1 VALEYPPRRIS
12 EVITWVA
19 PLFWGQ
25 FFSELTVSVTPNTR
39 ASSWW
44 RSPAKNIA
52 VGGNPDSQHLIG
64 TAIDLVVP
72 ENEKRQ
78 VIADLTRFGWVVVDE
93 GDHLHAQAWP
103 AGLARSI
110 GLLDYLGL

>member
-1 VALEYPPRRIS
+1 MSLEIPPNQIS
-12 EVITWVA
+12 SVIAWVA
-19 PLFWGQ
+19 PRFWGQ
-25 FFSELTVSVTPNTR
+25 FFSELTVSVTPGT
-39 ASSWW
+39 AATSWW
-44 RSPAKNIA
+44 RSPEKNIA

-78 VIADLTRFGWVVVDE
+78 VIADLASFGWVVVDE